1 MSESNGETS
10 VQREERLGLLTTRFI
25 SLLQDAKDSLLDLKM
40 GADILAV
47 VLEGNSCNTREKNEI
62 LKLKEELQDSK
73 NKELENDL
81 NYALEEQEDDCQGVA
96 RKAQENDESMEEGD
110 SDDNNKPKVTSAQ
123 PTRQLPPRKAAHRHP
138 FIQLHHEKV
147 NENLEDQDVDLEE
160 TEDYFNPEEPEDG
173 NEAVG
178 DKAEDNDEAMEE
190 DDSDDTFATK
200 ITSAQVTR
208 QLPPRKAAQSHPV
221 KNKKNSINK
230 KKASPKERPTII
242 GSGKEQKENTK
253 TRSRGRISTLNQ
265 QTNETKSQNTENHP
279 VNNPVHSRVSI
290 QDKSFEHHD
299 MIEDVLQVIDKLC
312 SLPSRRDYF
321 FQWDKYTGYVDLFE
335 ITDPNIDRVKF
346 DGHNVTDNFARP
358 RTISRPQFE
367 AFLRREM
374 YGLRKEAAKDAEVK
388 YRCPYCFMRCSS
400 KRGILRHNR
409 SRKMYGEWRRP
420 ACLLR
425 CLKEPNPNGIYES
438 KWPCQKR
445 TPIVEID
452 CKVILIWIYSQLN
465 MQIPGYSFRKQKGSK
480 FVHLDS

>member
-40 GADILAV
+40 
-47 VLEGNSCNTREKNEI
+47 
-62 LKLKEELQDSK
+62 EELQDSK

-208 QLPPRKAAQSHPV
+208 QLPPRKAAQSHP
-221 KNKKNSINK
+221 
-230 KKASPKERPTII
+230 
-242 GSGKEQKENTK
+242 
-253 TRSRGRISTLNQ
+253 
-265 QTNETKSQNTENHP
+265 
-279 VNNPVHSRVSI
+279 
-290 QDKSFEHHD
+290 
-299 MIEDVLQVIDKLC
+299 
-312 SLPSRRDYF
+312 
-321 FQWDKYTGYVDLFE
+321 W
-335 ITDPNIDRVKF
+335 
-346 DGHNVTDNFARP
+346 
-358 RTISRPQFE
+358 
-367 AFLRREM
+367 
-374 YGLRKEAAKDAEVK
+374 
-388 YRCPYCFMRCSS
+388 
-400 KRGILRHNR
+400 
-409 SRKMYGEWRRP
+409 
-420 ACLLR
+420 
-425 CLKEPNPNGIYES
+425 
-438 KWPCQKR
+438 
-445 TPIVEID
+445 
-452 CKVILIWIYSQLN
+452 
-465 MQIPGYSFRKQKGSK
+465 
-480 FVHLDS
+480 